1 MADNMSK
8 ITAVLVLGVMILFGA
23 FFVFGNKKDF
33 SENENRELAE
43 TPDIS
48 LSDAVDGK
56 FAKNTEKYFTDHF
69 PFRDRFIAG
78 SAKLSTLVSE
88 SIVNGVYVSGDRL
101 LDVSAEERDATDKSA
116 ELINNFCKDHSSAA
130 YFVCVPTSSGV
141 YGDEIPPYYQK
152 NIENRQITSLY
163 NSLSADIR
171 RIDAYNILKMLNENY
186 IYYKNDNKWT
196 TYGAYCVYKTVIQKL
211 GFSPI
216 PYSKYT
222 VEHVDFD
229 FRGNLYDITQYKDID
244 PDTIDIYKCLS
255 SVKIKSCIS
264 YDNNGKREN
273 LKLCDKERLDSA
285 YKYDVYLGE
294 TKPYLNIKTTVNN
307 NRKLLVIKDRFGD
320 CFIPFLTQHYSE
332 IAVVSPEELNVP
344 LSSIVNVDSYEQTL
358 FIMGINS
365 MSNSELFELLNK

>member
-1 MADNMSK
+1 MN
-8 ITAVLVLGVMILFGA
+8 
-23 FFVFGNKKDF
+23 
-33 SENENRELAE
+33 
-43 TPDIS
+43 
-48 LSDAVDGK
+48 
-56 FAKNTEKYFTDHF
+56 
-69 PFRDRFIAG
+69 
-78 SAKLSTLVSE
+78 VS
-88 SIVNGVYVSGDRL
+88 
-101 LDVSAEERDATDKSA
+101 
-116 ELINNFCKDHSSAA
+116 
-130 YFVCVPTSSGV
+130 
-141 YGDEIPPYYQK
+141 
-152 NIENRQITSLY
+152 
-163 NSLSADIR
+163 
-171 RIDAYNILKMLNENY
+171 
-186 IYYKNDNKWT
+186 
-196 TYGAYCVYKTVIQKL
+196 
-211 GFSPI
+211 
-216 PYSKYT
+216 
-222 VEHVDFD
+222 
-229 FRGNLYDITQYKDID
+229 
-244 PDTIDIYKCLS
+244 IDIYKCLS